1 MSLNDLMLNNV
12 MNMKKYKSLKYQGWL
27 EKKSPALLKGWQ
39 KRQIIFYYIFRYFM
53 IIDNNGYKLVYFKD
67 EVYINNKYN
76 VLEIIFKTKRC
87 I

>member
-1 MSLNDLMLNNV
+1 
-12 MNMKKYKSLKYQGWL
+12 
-27 EKKSPALLKGWQ
+27 
-39 KRQIIFYYIFRYFM
+39 M